1 MHSFLSGSYSRNTQ
15 IRPINDV
22 DIVILFDIEEYWDQF
37 KNNPREM
44 LNFTGEKLKETYPD
58 KDIIIQSHSIGIKF
72 KDLPDV
78 DVIPGFIKDYN
89 KEIYLIPNFKL
100 NNFIET
106 SPTKH
111 KAIISRYNQNLGD
124 KFIHIIK
131 MMKCWRNKLI
141 KESMSKSGIE
151 LKFKSFHLEIFL
163 MNILKSRFSNYA
175 KAIQQVFSKAAEN
188 LDCECY
194 DPAGLSGRLDGYL
207 TDIQIKTLKNIFSNT
222 SEDIKSLLRL
232 EMEGKYQ
239 EAIEGWRDLFGDQ
252 FPKPLKTNKNTY
264 KKNLKT
270 KFPIEGKNYTYGE
283 E

>member
-37 KNNPREM
+37 KNNPRGM
-44 LNFTGEKLKETYPD
+44 LNFTGENLKETYPD

-89 KEIYLIPNFKL
+89 NEIYLIPNFNL

-111 KAIISRYNQNLGD
+111 KAIISRHNQNLGE

-131 MMKCWRNKLI
+131 MMKCWRNNLV
-141 KESMSKSGIE
+141 KESVSKYGIE
-151 LKFKSFHLEIFL
+151 LKFKSFHLEIIL
-163 MNILKSRFSNYA
+163 MNILKNRFSNYA

-188 LDCECY
+188 LNQECH

-207 TDIQIKTLKNIFSNT
+207 TESQIRILKNVFNNT
-222 SEDIKSLLRL
+222 SENIKSLLRL

-239 EAIEGWRDLFGDQ
+239 EAIEGWRELFGDQ
-252 FPKPLKTNKNTY
+252 FPRPLKTNKKTY
-264 KKNLKT
+264 KKNLAT